1 MSYIVRPNFNTAKNQ
16 AWTVNRQ
23 ALSAQKPK
31 QLDVVTRRYEVEWLT
46 SDGLAECKTR
56 VAPAMQVFE
65 QAFGAFAQGALIQTD
80 KGYSAIEDLRPG
92 DMIATA
98 DAGLQKLQWIGSMT
112 LFPQSLELGVP
123 TSQLYRITD
132 GGYGQ
137 DPNAPD
143 LLMGPSARILP
154 GVLAIDSASPLIS
167 PQAMADGGSVIG
179 INPVSPVRVFHL
191 GLARHSILRANGVLA
206 ESYHPGVSPH
216 MNMATELYPHFMA
229 LFPHINSI
237 EEFGSQNHQ
246 RH

>member
-1 MSYIVRPNFNTAKNQ
+1 MSYIVRAKINPAQNQ

-31 QLDVVTRRYEVEWLT
+31 QLDVVTRRYEIDWLN
-46 SDGLAECKTR
+46 SDGSAESKTR

-80 KGYSAIEDLRPG
+80 KGYSAIEDLSPG

-112 LFPQSLELGVP
+112 LYPQSLELGVP
-123 TSQLYRITD
+123 SSQLFRITD

-143 LLMGPSARILP
+143 LMMGPSARILA
-154 GVLAIDSASPLIS
+154 GVMAIDSSSPLIS

-206 ESYHPGVSPH
+206 ESYHPGPSPH
-216 MNMATELYPHFMA
+216 THMPTELYPHFMS
-229 LFPHINSI
+229 LFPHIESI
-237 EEFGSQNHQ
+237 EEFGRQNHQ
-246 RH
+246 RN